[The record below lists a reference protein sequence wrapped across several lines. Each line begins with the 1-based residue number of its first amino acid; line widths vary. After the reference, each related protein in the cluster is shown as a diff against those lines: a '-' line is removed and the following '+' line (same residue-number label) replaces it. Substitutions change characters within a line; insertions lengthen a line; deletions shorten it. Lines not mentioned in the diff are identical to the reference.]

1 MTLEHG
7 ILGFLSHKPATGYD
21 LKKQLDTTGARFWTA
36 EHPQIYKALKTLES
50 RGWIAV
56 KEICPGKKRDKKVY
70 ELTPEGS
77 RELICWL
84 KQEDYSTYRMK
95 NPIVMQCFFSG
106 SLTLDDRILL
116 LNRYYRSVKQQN
128 RIFSDCL
135 KKESR
140 EPVGGSA
147 EDWTHRLSLHQIFR
161 YSMMSSQTLLKWLR
175 LSLKELQEERKT
187 LRRTPS
193 PLRNG
198 KNGGTPQPS
207 RT

>member
-1 MTLEHG
+1 
-7 ILGFLSHKPATGYD
+7 
-21 LKKQLDTTGARFWTA
+21 
-36 EHPQIYKALKTLES
+36 
-50 RGWIAV
+50 
-56 KEICPGKKRDKKVY
+56 
-70 ELTPEGS
+70 
-77 RELICWL
+77 
-84 KQEDYSTYRMK
+84 MK